1 MIPAYA
7 AKQDLLMLLLTDHY
21 GILNC
26 RDLELY
32 ALNRNV
38 HPFDSKNPPSRE
50 YWQCFDS
57 KNIVISYHAWV
68 NDDITG
74 EQNCDMHII
83 VTLNNQKTH
92 EYGLRRALPVEY
104 CIEKNA
110 LWNNMIKNQP
120 YTCLGG
126 SYVGESKK
134 LIQGNKSKV
143 KKWVYDKIKTKKD
156 YDSYFE
162 DPEERKEFSMS
173 KLKRS
178 FNL

>member
-1 MIPAYA
+1 
-7 AKQDLLMLLLTDHY
+7 
-21 GILNC
+21 
-26 RDLELY
+26 
-32 ALNRNV
+32 
-38 HPFDSKNPPSRE
+38 
-50 YWQCFDS
+50 
-57 KNIVISYHAWV
+57 
-68 NDDITG
+68 
-74 EQNCDMHII
+74 MHII